1 MIVNLE
7 DVESTGGVYWLMIV
21 TLEDVE
27 STGGV
32 YWWKIVTL
40 EDVKSTGGV
49 YWSMIVTLEDV
60 ESTGGGYSL
69 ERVLDG
75 ESLSMYISILYRREG
90 GRLVRANLV

>member
-1 MIVNLE
+1 
-7 DVESTGGVYWLMIV
+7 MIV

-27 STGGV
+27 STGC
-32 YWWKIVTL
+32 
-40 EDVKSTGGV
+40 
-49 YWSMIVTLEDV
+49 
-60 ESTGGGYSL
+60 GGYSL